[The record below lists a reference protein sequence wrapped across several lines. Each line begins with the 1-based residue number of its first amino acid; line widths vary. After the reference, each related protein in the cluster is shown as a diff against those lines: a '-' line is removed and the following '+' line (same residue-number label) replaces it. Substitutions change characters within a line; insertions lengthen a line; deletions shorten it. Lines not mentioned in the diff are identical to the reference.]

1 MKILLP
7 VDGSANSMR
16 AIEHTLNIAKKH
28 SEAKVTLLTVACMHV
43 FRTYDY
49 NLVNLENLHEKCIS
63 SWRPVLEE
71 AQKMF
76 VDAGLQVESV
86 IVNGDPADVISQYAE
101 ENQMDRLIMGSRG
114 LGGFKGLILGSVA
127 YKVLSKVN
135 IPVTIIK

>member
-7 VDGSANSMR
+7 VDGSENSMR

-28 SEAKVTLLTVACMHV
+28 SEAKVTLLTVACIPL

-49 NLVNLENLHEKCIS
+49 NLVSLEDLHKKCIS

-76 VDAGLQVESV
+76 VDAGLEVEDIIIS
-86 IVNGDPADVISQYAE
+86 GDPADVIIQYVE
-101 ENQMDRLIMGSRG
+101 ENQMDRLVMGSRG

-127 YKVLSKVN
+127 YKVLSKVS